1 MLASSGPS
9 GASARQSP
17 VLDHPAPDWERV
29 GRKRC
34 CYTAGVQWDDLRVFL
49 AVAQTGSLRRAA
61 RALHLGQPTV
71 VRHVRQL
78 EAALR
83 ARLFERS
90 PDGHRLTR
98 WGQDLLPLAQ
108 NMADTATA
116 IDRRGA
122 TFAEEA
128 GGLVRVMAHEWAA
141 RFLAPRLAA
150 LAEAHP
156 DLTVELAETHVEPD
170 LARREADLFVRH
182 GLPSR
187 GQLVR
192 VALRSAAIAVY
203 GTAELAAAHAA
214 ARTEARWRECP
225 WVAYDTPHEYFRS
238 MAWLAERMGE
248 RRPRV
253 RANRVSLQ
261 LEAVRT
267 GAGLGLLPSFVGDA
281 EPTLAQLSAPI
292 ADLAIDYWLLYHPDL
307 KTVTRVRRVGE
318 WIRAAFRAAR
328 PELQGRRSAMPTTR
342 TGTH

>member
-1 MLASSGPS
+1 M
-9 GASARQSP
+9 
-17 VLDHPAPDWERV
+17 
-29 GRKRC
+29 
-34 CYTAGVQWDDLRVFL
+34 QWDDLRVFL

-71 VRHVRQL
+71 VRHLRPL
-78 EAALR
+78 EQALR
-83 ARLFERS
+83 TRLFERS

-108 NMADTATA
+108 SMADTATT

-122 TFAEEA
+122 TFGEEA
-128 GGLVRVMAHEWAA
+128 GGLVRVMGHEWAA
-141 RFLAPRLAA
+141 RFLAPRLAR
-150 LAEAHP
+150 LAEAHR
-156 DLTVELAETHVEPD
+156 DLTVELAETHPEPD
-170 LARREADLFVRH
+170 LARREADLFLRH

-192 VALRSAAIAVY
+192 VSLGSMAIAVY
-203 GTAELAAAHAA
+203 GTAELAAAHPA

-225 WVAYDTPHEYFRS
+225 WVAYDTPHEHFRS
-238 MAWLAERMGE
+238 MAWLAERMDD

-261 LEAVRT
+261 LEAVRA
-267 GAGLGLLPSFVGDA
+267 GAGLGLLPCFVGDA
-281 EPTLAQLSAPI
+281 DPELVQLSSPI

-307 KTVTRVRRVGE
+307 KTVARVRRVIE
-318 WIRAAFRAAR
+318 WNRAAFRAAR
-328 PELQGRRSAMPTTR
+328 TELAGRRKAVPTTR

>member
-1 MLASSGPS
+1 
-9 GASARQSP
+9 
-17 VLDHPAPDWERV
+17 
-29 GRKRC
+29 
-34 CYTAGVQWDDLRVFL
+34 VQWDDLRVFL

-78 EAALR
+78 EQSLH
-83 ARLFERS
+83 ARLFERT

-108 NMADTATA
+108 SMADTATA

-122 TFAEEA
+122 TFGEEA
-128 GGLVRVMAHEWAA
+128 GGLVRVAADEWAA
-141 RFLAPRLAA
+141 RFLAPRLV
-150 LAEAHP
+150 
-156 DLTVELAETHVEPD
+156 DLAETYADLTIELVETHLEPD
-170 LARREADLFVRH
+170 LGRREADLFIRH

-192 VALRSAAIAVY
+192 VALGSMATAVY
-203 GTAELAAAHAA
+203 GTAGLAATHAT
-214 ARTEARWRECP
+214 ARADGRWGDCP

-238 MAWLAERMGE
+238 MAWLAERTGD

-253 RANRVSLQ
+253 RANRVALQ
-261 LEAVRT
+261 LEAVRA
-267 GAGLGLLPSFVGDA
+267 GAGLGLVPCFVGDA
-281 EPTLAQLSAPI
+281 DPSLVRLSAPI

-307 KTVTRVRRVGE
+307 KAVARVRRVSE
-318 WIRAAFRAAR
+318 WIRAVFRDAR
-328 PELQGRRSAMPTTR
+328 AELSGRRSAVPAAR